1 MSKTKER
8 GHAWEQW
15 DWVWHTAAYGLMTLN
30 LAIASNNSE
39 RSGSFNSVTVAT
51 LALALWYLPFL
62 FVPSKLWARRV
73 FPAVFYFAPGW
84 LIWLALIRLHSPSM
98 MLAAFFY
105 PQLFLRMPFRWAL
118 VSAGIFTATSFYTG
132 FILNGDPEALP
143 TLWLIGFLLLASQTI
158 LSGFINALIAQS
170 NGRYELLEELN
181 RTRAELSR
189 AEREA
194 GILAERQR
202 LAREIHDTLAQDFTS
217 IVMHLNAAKLN
228 ATGSIQ
234 HINQAEQTARE
245 GLNEA
250 RHLVWALQ
258 PERASLSQSIETLA
272 SRWSAENSIRVN
284 ISLMGSPKV
293 LLPEKEAALFRVAQ
307 EALTNI
313 KKHAHA
319 HQVDITLTYMTDLIA
334 LDILDDGIGF
344 DPAKIQ
350 PTIESGFGLKA
361 MRERLEELGG
371 TLTIEAG
378 NGTALAASLPME
390 EET

>member
-1 MSKTKER
+1 MTKIKE

-30 LAIASNNSE
+30 LAVASNNPE
-39 RSGSFNSVTVAT
+39 RSGSLNSVTSAT

-62 FVPSKLWARRV
+62 FVPSKFWARRV
-73 FPAVFYFAPGW
+73 FPAIFYFIPGW

-105 PQLFLRMPFRWAL
+105 PQVFLRIPFRWSL
-118 VSAGIFTATSFYTG
+118 VSAGALTITSFYTG
-132 FILNGDPEALP
+132 FILNGDTEALP
-143 TLWLIGFLLLASQTI
+143 TLWLVGFLVLASQTI

-170 NGRYELLEELN
+170 NSRYDLLNELN
-181 RTRAELSR
+181 RTRAELAR

-194 GILAERQR
+194 GVLAERQR

-228 ATGSIQ
+228 AAESVQ
-234 HINQAEQTARE
+234 HIDQAEQTARE

-272 SRWSAENSIRVN
+272 SRWSAENGIRVN
-284 ISLMGSPKV
+284 TSLMGSPTA

-307 EALTNI
+307 EALTNV
-313 KKHAHA
+313 KKHARAQH
-319 HQVDITLTYMTDLIA
+319 VNITLTYMTDLVA
-334 LDILDDGIGF
+334 LDIVDDGIGF
-344 DPAKIQ
+344 EPAKNFY
-350 PTIESGFGLKA
+350 TIAGGFGLKA

-371 TLTIEAG
+371 ALTIESE
-378 NGTALAASLPME
+378 NGTALAASLPIE
-390 EET
+390 EDA

>member
-1 MSKTKER
+1 MTESKER
-8 GHAWEQW
+8 GHAWQQW

-30 LAIASNNSE
+30 LAIASINSE
-39 RSGSFNSVTVAT
+39 RNGSFESITHT
-51 LALALWYLPFL
+51 TIALAVWYLAFL
-62 FVPSKLWARRV
+62 FFPSKFQARKIV
-73 FPAVFYFAPGW
+73 PAIFYFIPGW
-84 LIWLALIRLHSPSM
+84 SIWMWLIHLHSPSM

-105 PQLFLRMPFRWAL
+105 PQVFLRMPFRWAL
-118 VSAGIFTATSFYTG
+118 GSAAILTATSFYMG
-132 FILNGDPEALP
+132 FILNSDPEART
-143 TLWLIGFLLLASQTI
+143 TLWLVGLLVISSQTI

-181 RTRAELSR
+181 RTRAELAL

-272 SRWSAENSIRVN
+272 LRWSAENGIPVN
-284 ISLMGSPKV
+284 TNLMGPPKA

-313 KKHAHA
+313 KKHARA

-344 DPAKIQ
+344 DFARIQ
-350 PTIESGFGLKA
+350 PSIESGFGLKA
-361 MRERLEELGG
+361 MHERLEELGG
-371 TLTIEAG
+371 TLTIESG
-378 NGTALAASLPME
+378 NGTALAASLPI
-390 EET
+390 